1 MIGRLGLLVVL
12 LYIPASVVA
21 GPGEREFMLAAV
33 DRLRARGDLRGALAQ
48 ASRARE
54 QYPAD
59 LSVHARYQ
67 DIRRSLGE
75 GPAVREEYRRRSL
88 KHRTVAELCMYA
100 RLLDGEASVRAYRRA
115 LRRDPGFFWGQLG
128 IGVAYLRTGKLKQAR
143 DHLERACSIRPKHPA
158 PKIRLGQLHERA
170 NRPDQA
176 LEQYQL
182 AALVAPGV
190 ADPLFHQAFALMALK
205 RIPEAEEVARSLL
218 GHSSPDGKVLGR
230 IALGALRA
238 QRRDH
243 AGAVKE
249 YEKAIAQSGRY
260 GVHALALLGDSLTD
274 LGRFEEADKAYGNA
288 LQREPSHLKARLGL
302 GYLRYK
308 QGDLAGADKQ
318 FAAASRSA
326 AKGDVRNQAESLFF
340 RGVVADERGR
350 PAAALSW
357 FKKAIDR
364 DGRVAEY
371 HLALALAYEELGRLS
386 LAIRSYVAAAS
397 LDPGDALS
405 LLQAGLL
412 EEERRHGK
420 RALELVEAALAR
432 DRTLLDAH
440 LAAGSICQDLLGDA
454 PGAARHYRAFLAA
467 GGKSEEVAVWLEQL
481 GTDETRR

>member
-1 MIGRLGLLVVL
+1 MCRLGLLVL
-12 LYIPASVVA
+12 LAVSLPVIA
-21 GPGEREFMLAAV
+21 GPGKRESMLAAV
-33 DRLRARGDLRGALAQ
+33 DQLRARGDLQGALVQ

-75 GPAVREEYRRRSL
+75 GSAVREEYRRRCL
-88 KHRTVAELCMYA
+88 KHRSVEELCLYA
-100 RLLDGEASVRAYRRA
+100 RLLDGEASVRAYQRA
-115 LRRDPGFFWGQLG
+115 LRREAGFFWGHHGL
-128 IGVAYLRTGKLKQAR
+128 GVAYLRTGKLKKAR

-170 NRPDQA
+170 NRPQEA

-182 AALVAPGV
+182 AALVAPEV
-190 ADPLFHQAFALMALK
+190 ADPLFHQVFALMALK
-205 RIPEAEEVARSLL
+205 RISNAEEVAQSLL
-218 GHSSPDGKVLGR
+218 GHFAPDGPVLGR
-230 IALGALRA
+230 IALGALCA

-249 YEKAIAQSGRY
+249 YQKAIVQSGKF
-260 GVHALALLGDSLTD
+260 GVHALALLGDALTD

-288 LQREPSHLKARLGL
+288 LELDPKHLKARLGL

-308 QGDLAGADKQ
+308 QGDLAGSDKQ
-318 FAAASRSA
+318 FAAASKSA
-326 AKGDVRNQAESLFF
+326 ARGDPRNQAEPLFF
-340 RGVVADERGR
+340 RGVVADERGK
-350 PAAALSW
+350 PATALAW

-371 HLALALAYEELGRLS
+371 HLALALAYESTRRPS
-386 LAIRSYVAAAS
+386 LAIRSYLAAAR

-412 EEERRHGK
+412 EEQRKHGK
-420 RALELVEAALAR
+420 RALELVEQALAR
-432 DRTLLDAH
+432 DKTLLAAH
-440 LAAGSICQDLLGDA
+440 LAAGSICQDLLGD
-454 PGAARHYRAFLAA
+454 PKGAARHYEAFLAA
-467 GGKSEEVAVWLEQL
+467 GGKSEEVAAWLEQIK
-481 GTDETRR
+481 TNKNR